1 MIRTSFLARLL
12 MILAIIA
19 LAIAP
24 VPITARGGMPVDAV
38 GVMAGMD
45 CCPPGDPVMPDCQK
59 SCPYLALCM
68 AKCFP
73 AAAPSHARIAFIDA
87 VKSARRFAPDET
99 AFGWSIRPP
108 APPPRIQDIAGA

>member
-1 MIRTSFLARLL
+1 MVLVTRLL
-12 MILAIIA
+12 TIFAIVA
-19 LAIAP
+19 LAITSVP
-24 VPITARGGMPVDAV
+24 VTARYGMSVDTVAV
-38 GVMAGMD
+38 MEGMD

-59 SCPYLALCM
+59 TCPDLALCM

-73 AAAPSHARIAFIDA
+73 AAAPGHARIAFVDA
-87 VKSARRFAPDET
+87 VKSARYLAPDEP